1 MEQNLVT
8 QLEKTSV
15 HIKKKKKKNCKSPRE
30 QEINLQDP
38 IRAKQC

>member
-8 QLEKTSV
+8 QLEKNKCP
-15 HIKKKKKKNCKSPRE
+15 HQKKKKNCKSPRE

>member
-15 HIKKKKKKNCKSPRE
+15 HIKKKKKNCKSPRE

>member
-15 HIKKKKKKNCKSPRE
+15 HIKKKKNCKSPRE

-38 IRAKQC
+38 IRDKQC